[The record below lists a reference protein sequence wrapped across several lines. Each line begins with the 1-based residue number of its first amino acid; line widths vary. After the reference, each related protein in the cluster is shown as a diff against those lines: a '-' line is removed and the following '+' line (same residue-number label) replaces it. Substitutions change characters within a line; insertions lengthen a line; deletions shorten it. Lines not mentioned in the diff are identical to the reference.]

1 MKVLKLEN
9 VTAGYGSVI
18 AIRDINLEVPEG
30 SIVTLLGSNG
40 AGKST
45 SLKLISG
52 IVKARAGKISF
63 NGEDLTGMSPD
74 RIVKRGIIHCPEN
87 RQVFPYFTVYENLLI
102 GSYARRDRRHVKDD
116 LERVYDIFPRL
127 RERSSQLAGTLS
139 GGEQQMLAIGRALM
153 AAPKLLMLDEPSLGL
168 APIIIRE
175 IFKVIKKINE
185 SGTSILLVEQNA
197 HLALQIADYAYVL
210 EHGRVAISGQAVQL
224 RNDGRIKELYLGA
237 RS

>member
-1 MKVLKLEN
+1 MLKLEN